1 MIITLLATN
10 IEYDTDGP
18 GIPTTHDLPASMEVQ
33 VDLDIQVAAHTLGM
47 RVQFFED
54 INRQV
59 CNQISDETGLLVLD
73 YQLIGYTPQTA
84 V

>member
-10 IEYDTDGP
+10 IQYDTDGP
-18 GIPTTHDLPASMEVQ
+18 GIPTTHDLPANMEVQ
-33 VDLDIQVAAHTLGM
+33 VDLDIQG
-47 RVQFFED
+47 FED

-59 CNQISDETGLLVLD
+59 CNQISDETGMLVLD
-73 YQLIGYTPQTA
+73 YQLTGYTPYIS

>member
-33 VDLDIQVAAHTLGM
+33 VDLDIQVAAHTLGE

-59 CNQISDETGLLVLD
+59 CNQISDETGWLVLD

>member
-33 VDLDIQVAAHTLGM
+33 VDLDNINTYQPRIIQNEHITTKND
-47 RVQFFED
+47 F
-54 INRQV
+54 
-59 CNQISDETGLLVLD
+59 S
-73 YQLIGYTPQTA
+73 Y
-84 V
+84 

>member
-10 IEYDTDGP
+10 IKYDTDGP
-18 GIPTTHDLPASMEVQ
+18 GIPTAHVLPENMEVL
-33 VDLDIQVAAHTLGM
+33 VDLNIEG
-47 RVQFFED
+47 FED

-59 CNQISDETGLLVLD
+59 CNQISDETGMLVLD

>member
-33 VDLDIQVAAHTLGM
+33 VDLDIQVAAHTLGDIHSKP
-47 RVQFFED
+47 QF
-54 INRQV
+54 NS
-59 CNQISDETGLLVLD
+59 CNS
-73 YQLIGYTPQTA
+73 QTNPI
-84 V
+84 

>member
-18 GIPTTHDLPASMEVQ
+18 GIPTTHDLPDNMEVQ
-33 VDLDIQVAAHTLGM
+33 VDLDNGGCMQG
-47 RVQFFED
+47 FED

-59 CNQISDETGLLVLD
+59 CNQISDETGMLVSD